1 MKILH
6 LVLVAVLLVAPIA
19 VAAGPGGTLAQPGSD
34 PGVESAG
41 GETVESVDGNT
52 APERASGSDRT
63 VWQTD
68 GERADDAEAEGQ
80 LLNVL
85 SIPVRDLERSSLER
99 QHADLGPAAGLGS
112 AETTDRI
119 ATGALESDLE
129 EADTDAERETAL
141 REELTAIETATTTL
155 SERERE
161 AIGEFTANQ
170 RSARELL
177 VTLAEIDRAAATL
190 ESRSGL
196 LRERAEGADS
206 TAIEAD
212 RVAAVQYRL
221 QTLQGPVRDHAA
233 GVLSAEQSSER
244 ILVETGGDSVVL
256 AAIDGEQYIR
266 ETTRADRRG
275 AAGGELTDETVEE
288 IVVED
293 FPLLWDRRTSFRH
306 GPETRLSVQLQNG
319 GFETFV
325 DPETETVFRNSQ
337 RVPLEAI
344 VASERTVKVQDGIE
358 VTARRT
364 YAGGPLQLSV
374 VDADTGAP
382 LNSTVTI
389 GQDGEESETVG
400 RTDEAG
406 ELWTMT
412 PREEFTITVLGAD
425 NSAAFVDITPQDPE
439 EAVDSSRSTSET

>member
-6 LVLVAVLLVAPIA
+6 LVLVGALLLAPIA

-41 GETVESVDGNT
+41 GDTVESIDGNPP
-52 APERASGSDRT
+52 PERASGPGGA

-68 GERADDAEAEGQ
+68 GDRSDDAEAEGQ

-85 SIPVRDLERSSLER
+85 SIPVRDLERSTLER
-99 QHADLGPAAGLGS
+99 QHADLGPAVGLGS

-119 ATGALESDLE
+119 ATGALEAALE
-129 EADTDAERETAL
+129 EADTGAERETVL
-141 REELTAIETATTTL
+141 REELTAIETATATL
-155 SERERE
+155 GERERE

-190 ESRSGL
+190 ESRSEL
-196 LRERAEGADS
+196 VAERTEAADS
-206 TAIEAD
+206 TAVDAD

-233 GVLSAEQSSER
+233 AVLSAEHSSDR
-244 ILVETGGDSVVL
+244 ILVETGGDSVAL

-275 AAGGELTDETVEE
+275 DAGGDLADETVEE
-288 IVVED
+288 IVVGD

-306 GPETRLSVQLQNG
+306 GPETRLSVQLGNG
-319 GFETFV
+319 AFETFV
-325 DPETETVFRNSQ
+325 DPETESVFRNSQ
-337 RVPLEAI
+337 RVPLDAI

-358 VTARRT
+358 VTVRRT
-364 YAGGPLQLSV
+364 YAGGPLQLSIA
-374 VDADTGAP
+374 DADTGEP
-382 LNSTVTI
+382 LNATVTI
-389 GQDGEESETVG
+389 GQNGEESETIG
-400 RTDEAG
+400 RTNEAG

-412 PREEFTITVLGAD
+412 PREQFTITVLGEA

-439 EAVDSSRSTSET
+439 EAVDSSRSTGET